1 MGRMKEERENE
12 RQAPCK
18 EKALHGQ
25 SLRETEWMQ
34 DQRGGGEGQ
43 WLIAGA
49 LKRESE
55 SPVCVVQE
63 QALRRN
69 VIKNG
74 IDH

>member
-34 DQRGGGEGQ
+34 DQRGGGR
-43 WLIAGA
+43 GA
-49 LKRESE
+49 VTDSRWAETRKWKPCMCCARTST
-55 SPVCVVQE
+55 
-63 QALRRN
+63 
-69 VIKNG
+69 
-74 IDH
+74 